1 MSNIELRV
9 FLVIHKLRQEDFSK
23 LVGYSR
29 QAVSNWCRGVFKIP
43 NNIEEFCKNYEI
55 QQRKD

>member
-9 FLVIHKLRQEDFSK
+9 FLVINKLRQEDFAK

-29 QAVSNWCRGVFKIP
+29 QAVSNWCRGKFNIP
-43 NNIEEFCKNYEI
+43 ENIVEFCKKYEC
-55 QQRKD
+55 KEN